1 MIPVSE
7 VGKIK
12 IAILNKLDA
21 IKKELESGSLD
32 VQKVNQKRNMTNN
45 IHSNVLMIIVAQ
57 ADVYSLGIVA
67 IKMMIKHKFVR
78 LYR

>member
-1 MIPVSE
+1 MIPISE